1 MEKQTI
7 TIYDVAREA
16 GVSMATVSRVVNG
29 NPNVKPSTRKKVS
42 EVIERLDYRPN
53 AVARGL
59 ASKKTTTVG
68 VIIPNITNV
77 FFSALARG
85 IDDIAA
91 MYKYDIILAN
101 ADESVDKELNV
112 INNLLAKQVDGI
124 VYMGYN
130 VEDEM
135 IKTIKASR
143 TPVVI
148 AGIVSDDPELY
159 TVSIDIRLAIEQM
172 TERLIQ
178 SGGKRPAIVTD
189 SDHYYVNE
197 VHRIPGYKSA
207 LAKYDIEVDD
217 DLIIQSDF
225 TDDEGPIIVD
235 QLRSAKA
242 TGVVVTKDDIAV
254 GILNALTDSGVKV
267 PEEFEVITSSNSVLT
282 KYTRPQ
288 LSSLQYPLYDVGAVA
303 MRLLTKIMNH
313 EEIDQRQII
322 LPHKFISR
330 QSTKPQ
336 E

>member
-29 NPNVKPSTRKKVS
+29 NPNVKPSTRKKVA

-68 VIIPNITNV
+68 VIIPNITNI

-101 ADESVDKELNV
+101 ADESVDKEINV
-112 INNLLAKQVDGI
+112 FNNLLAKQVDGI
-124 VYMGYN
+124 IYMGYN
-130 VEDEM
+130 VSEELRNL
-135 IKTIKASR
+135 IKSTR

-148 AGIVSDDPELY
+148 AGVLSEDPDLY
-159 TVSIDIRLAIEQM
+159 TVSIDIRLAIEEM
-172 TERLIQ
+172 TDLLLNN
-178 SGGKRPAIVTD
+178 GDRPAIITD
-189 SDHYYVNE
+189 SSKYYVNQ

-207 LAKYDIEVDD
+207 LAKRHLEVDE
-217 DLIIQSDF
+217 DLIIQSNF
-225 TDDEGPIIVD
+225 TDEEGNIIVD
-235 QLRSAKA
+235 QLLAAKA
-242 TGVVVTKDDIAV
+242 TGVVVTKDYLAV
-254 GILNALTDSGVKV
+254 SVLNALTDRGIKV
-267 PEEFEVITSSNSVLT
+267 PEEFEVITSKNSVLT
-282 KYTRPQ
+282 KYSRPQ

-303 MRLLTKIMNH
+303 MRLLTKIMND
-313 EEIDQRQII
+313 EVIEDRQII
-322 LPHKFISR
+322 LPHKIVHR
-330 QSTKPQ
+330 GSTKS
-336 E
+336 